1 MQKERIMT
9 IDKLFIQYF
18 ELKKARWSKHT
29 TKTNLSSYNNHIY
42 PHIGRS
48 DINTLNFID
57 YQKLVNKL
65 LDHRL
70 SPKTVKNIFVI
81 VTGIVTFAIKTD
93 LYDGKNYVQYVELP
107 DFDNKVLFT
116 VSVEQQKKYIRA
128 LMDFNE
134 PIYKD
139 IFFFLLHGRRLNE
152 VLGLEWEYIDL
163 EQGLMY
169 LPSAR
174 NKSRKNLIFQMTD
187 SQIDILRA
195 YHTEAILSQN
205 LAMPKG
211 HVFLNPRTGFR
222 FTDIR
227 KAWHRLLDRN
237 ELPHIRL
244 HDIRHLVGTYLV
256 NELNTPI
263 EHVSH
268 LLGHSSIQ
276 VTQRYVNPKPS
287 NAKNAMNALFKSVRD
302 KGELA
307 VDELNKSFRLGEAM
321 QEVLKL
327 N

>member
-1 MQKERIMT
+1 M
-9 IDKLFIQYF
+9 DK
-18 ELKKARWSKHT
+18 
-29 TKTNLSSYNNHIY
+29 
-42 PHIGRS
+42 
-48 DINTLNFID
+48 
-57 YQKLVNKL
+57 
-65 LDHRL
+65 
-70 SPKTVKNIFVI
+70 
-81 VTGIVTFAIKTD
+81 
-93 LYDGKNYVQYVELP
+93 
-107 DFDNKVLFT
+107 
-116 VSVEQQKKYIRA
+116 
-128 LMDFNE
+128 
-134 PIYKD
+134 
-139 IFFFLLHGRRLNE
+139 
-152 VLGLEWEYIDL
+152 
-163 EQGLMY
+163 
-169 LPSAR
+169 
-174 NKSRKNLIFQMTD
+174 
-187 SQIDILRA
+187 QIDILRA
-195 YHTEAILSQN
+195 YQTQAILSQN